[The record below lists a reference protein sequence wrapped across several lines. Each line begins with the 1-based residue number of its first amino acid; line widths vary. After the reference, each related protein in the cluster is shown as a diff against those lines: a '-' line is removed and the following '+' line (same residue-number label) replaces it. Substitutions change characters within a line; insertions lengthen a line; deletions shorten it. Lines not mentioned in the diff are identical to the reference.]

1 MEIAKGWVEW
11 GADSESPRSV
21 RMLGF
26 AAYLE
31 PSKATTF
38 KNGRYYEGCNGIVG
52 CVDCQLRNSKLN
64 VPLENGVVT
73 KEYPGLPAHVHVK
86 NMNVDD
92 FVRRKELKNGRLLIH
107 GQEAMMSYSTAL
119 GSFWRLELGHFC

>member
-1 MEIAKGWVEW
+1 
-11 GADSESPRSV
+11 
-21 RMLGF
+21 MLGF

-52 CVDCQLRNSKLN
+52 C
-64 VPLENGVVT
+64 GVVT

-92 FVRRKELKNGRLLIH
+92 FVRRQELKNGRLLIH